1 MTNVIHSDAV
11 AEKAISVRLDGEAE
25 RALRFLMRGGTS
37 QSVAI
42 RAALL
47 SASRA
52 ARLDQMTED
61 AKRIGADPDD
71 RAMIAELDQFF
82 GEL

>member
-1 MTNVIHSDAV
+1 MTHVIHSDVV

-25 RALRFLMRGGTS
+25 RALRFLTRGGTS
-37 QSVAI
+37 QSAAI

-52 ARLDQMTED
+52 SRLDQMTAD
-61 AKRIGADPDD
+61 AKRIGGDPDD